1 MTKWLSLLR
10 RPSMA
15 VALLVFV
22 AVGVVWGVT
31 AARASAPPSTDQR
44 VYSIGSQ
51 LQCPVCNGE
60 SVADAPSAVAQE
72 MRSVIRE
79 KIAEGWT
86 DQQILDYFHQR
97 YGDTILETPPAQGF
111 TAIIWLGPLLML
123 LAGAFIVWSAA
134 REWSRRAPTAEAVP
148 ALAAPAVRGSNG
160 HSQAMRAALTDD
172 ERRRYLTELR
182 RELDLD
188 EMPITSSEEAG
199 R

>member
-15 VALLVFV
+15 VAVLVFV
-22 AVGVVWGVT
+22 ALGVVWAVT
-31 AARASAPPSTDQR
+31 AARAGAQQTTDER
-44 VYSIGSQ
+44 VYAIASQ

-79 KIAEGWT
+79 KIAEGWS
-86 DQQILDYFHQR
+86 DQRILDYFHQR
-97 YGDTILETPPAQGF
+97 YGDTILETPPARGF

-134 REWSRRAPTAEAVP
+134 REWNRRATAAEAVP
-148 ALAAPAVRGSNG
+148 ARVATAGSNG
-160 HSQAMRAALTDD
+160 HSRTTRAALSDD
-172 ERRRYLTELR
+172 ERRRYLAELR

-188 EMPITSSEEAG
+188 EPASATASEEAS

>member
-15 VALLVFV
+15 VALLIFV

-31 AARASAPPSTDQR
+31 AAHASAPPTTDER
-44 VYSIGSQ
+44 VYTIGSQ

-111 TAIIWLGPLLML
+111 TAFIWLGPLLML
-123 LAGAFIVWSAA
+123 LAGAFIVWGAA
-134 REWSRRAPTAEAVP
+134 REWSRRAIAAE
-148 ALAAPAVRGSNG
+148 AAPARAARATGNG
-160 HSQAMRAALTDD
+160 HARAAKAALSDD
-172 ERRRYLTELR
+172 ERRRYLAELR

-188 EMPITSSEEAG
+188 EPATASEEA
-199 R
+199 RR